1 MNYPSKYGFSVADVT
16 KKSTADHNKMLE
28 EHLEPIPQPPT
39 DLILGNL
46 RLVDKKA
53 PTQSLAKLALEYYPI
68 LRFQF
73 LGGRTVLFISSQELA
88 DDVCNEDKFKK
99 LIGKALEN
107 VRAFAGDGLFTAHN
121 TEPNWITAHR
131 ILMPACKVL
140 LFILTLHSRTK
151 SNSRNVSTN
160 GRHCRTNV
168 HQVGTDRRSHHY

>member
-1 MNYPSKYGFSVADVT
+1 LFAAQRPRSANELSPKYGFSVGIT
-16 KKSTADHNKMLE
+16 KKSTADDKMSE

-131 ILMPACKVL
+131 ILMPACN
-140 LFILTLHSRTK
+140 ILYFHINIS
-151 SNSRNVSTN
+151 
-160 GRHCRTNV
+160 
-168 HQVGTDRRSHHY
+168 